1 MRTYP
6 RWLSIAILLGI
17 ATVFALNHVA
27 ARIAF
32 DHGTS
37 VVTGV
42 VFRSGGTALALL
54 ALLFAFRVPIRLPA
68 LTTRRALM
76 IGALIALQSY
86 CLYSAVARLPVALAL
101 LTFNTYPMVY
111 TLISWAAG
119 AERVSPRAFVT
130 MVVALA
136 GLALALD
143 ITRTGDALAA
153 RWDEIGT
160 GVAFATGASL
170 AFGSVLFLNA
180 HWLHGVDG
188 RVRSLL
194 TMTSCSLIV
203 LAAATATGTLALP
216 HDGTGWLGLSLLTVF
231 YGSAIT
237 VFFMVQ
243 PHMRATSD
251 VAVLNFEPVAL
262 VFLGWA
268 ILGQSLAATQ
278 IAGALVVVGA
288 IIALGMAKH

>member
-6 RWLSIAILLGI
+6 RWLGIAILLVI

-27 ARIAF
+27 ARITF

-42 VFRSGGTALALL
+42 VFRSCGTALALL
-54 ALLFAFRVPIRLPA
+54 GLLLYLHIPIRLPA

-76 IGALIALQSY
+76 IGALIAVQSY
-86 CLYSAVARLPVALAL
+86 CLYAAVARLPVALAL

-119 AERVSPRAFVT
+119 AERASPRALIT
-130 MVVALA
+130 MVVALS

-143 ITRTGDALAA
+143 VTHTGAVLTE
-153 RWDEIGT
+153 RWAEIGV

-170 AFGSVLFLNA
+170 VFGSVLFLNA
-180 HWLHGVDG
+180 RWLHGVDG

-194 TMTSCSLIV
+194 TMASCGV
-203 LAAATATGTLALP
+203 VALAGASATGALALP
-216 HDGTGWLGLSLLTVF
+216 HDSTGWLSLALLMLF

-237 VFFMVQ
+237 VFFVVQ

-268 ILGQSLAATQ
+268 ILGQSLGALQ

-288 IIALGMAKH
+288 IIALGMAKR